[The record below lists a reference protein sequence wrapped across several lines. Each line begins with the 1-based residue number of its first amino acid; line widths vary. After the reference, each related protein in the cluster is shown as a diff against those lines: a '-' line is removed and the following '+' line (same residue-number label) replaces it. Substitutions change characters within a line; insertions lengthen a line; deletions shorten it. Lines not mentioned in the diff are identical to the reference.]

1 MSILKYLRVQPF
13 DTSSEEGRNAE
24 RYRLA
29 LWSVIANIS
38 SRGIAMLV
46 MVLSVRWTLPYLGE
60 ERFGVW
66 MTIASFV
73 GMLIFLD
80 LGVGNALTNHV
91 AMVAADGNK
100 APLTRTV
107 SGGLGLLFLIGLV
120 SSIMLCLV
128 FRSLPWESIIKVRN
142 PLINA
147 EIQQALFFFSILF
160 GVSIFTSGVQ
170 KIFAGLQRSFE
181 AHAASAVG
189 SMLSL
194 IVLWWAARNNADIP
208 VLLLATLG
216 CQSIN
221 GFLLLWLLRKR
232 GIFRLQG
239 IGSAIHAEKKTLLKI
254 GGLFFVLQLGT
265 MVGWGADSLI
275 ISSTLGATQVAVYS
289 VTQRLFQ
296 FVSAPLAMVNA
307 PLWSSY
313 ADAHVRGDHAFV
325 RRTLKKSMFLTA
337 GMAIAGGGLLV
348 FFSQELVAWWTK
360 GDILVPMAVV
370 GAFFIWTLCESVGN
384 SFAMMMN
391 GCGVVREQVIAVMLL
406 TVLALPTKILFI
418 NYFGISGMI
427 FSYAALYCA
436 VVVYMYGYVFRAK
449 LIEKLGQ

>member
-128 FRSLPWESIIKVRN
+128 FRSLPWEAIIKVRN

-189 SMLSL
+189 SNR
-194 IVLWWAARNNADIP
+194 WAI
-208 VLLLATLG
+208 LCIATWHHGRLG
-216 CQSIN
+216 
-221 GFLLLWLLRKR
+221 
-232 GIFRLQG
+232 
-239 IGSAIHAEKKTLLKI
+239 
-254 GGLFFVLQLGT
+254 
-265 MVGWGADSLI
+265 
-275 ISSTLGATQVAVYS
+275 
-289 VTQRLFQ
+289 
-296 FVSAPLAMVNA
+296 
-307 PLWSSY
+307 
-313 ADAHVRGDHAFV
+313 
-325 RRTLKKSMFLTA
+325 RR
-337 GMAIAGGGLLV
+337 
-348 FFSQELVAWWTK
+348 
-360 GDILVPMAVV
+360 
-370 GAFFIWTLCESVGN
+370 
-384 SFAMMMN
+384 
-391 GCGVVREQVIAVMLL
+391 
-406 TVLALPTKILFI
+406 
-418 NYFGISGMI
+418 
-427 FSYAALYCA
+427 
-436 VVVYMYGYVFRAK
+436 
-449 LIEKLGQ
+449 